1 MNLNFFKKKPDSDY
15 EELQKNDE
23 ALLNSIE
30 NPFLNARR
38 TWNTH
43 LGSVVSSRQTWQI
56 IGILGLL
63 ISLASVGGMIHIG
76 SKSKFIPYIVEVDKH
91 GRSFAIG
98 PATEAGQSDPRVVLA
113 GISEFIESARL
124 VTPDVKLQ
132 RKAVFEVYSMLSTND
147 PATKKMNLWLS
158 SEKSNPFS
166 RATKETV
173 HVEIESILPQTAKT
187 WQVDWTEIVYDRDGE
202 PKHEPIKMK
211 ALLTVYISQPTTET
225 TEEDQR
231 KNPIRLF
238 VEDYNWTREL

>member
-76 SKSKFIPYIVEVDKH
+76 SKSKFIPYVVEVDKH

-98 PATEAGQSDPRVVLA
+98 PVTEAGQSDPRVVLA

-124 VTPDVKLQ
+124 VTPDIKLQ
-132 RKAVFEVYSMLSTND
+132 RKAVFKIYSMLSPND
-147 PATKKMNLWLS
+147 PATRKMNKWLG
-158 SEKSNPFS
+158 SEETNPFS

-173 HVEIESILPQTAKT
+173 HIEIESILPQTAKT
-187 WQVDWTEIVYDRDGE
+187 WQVDWIETVYDRDGK
-202 PKHEPIKMK
+202 PKHEPINMK
-211 ALLTVYISQPTTET
+211 ALLTVYISQSTPET